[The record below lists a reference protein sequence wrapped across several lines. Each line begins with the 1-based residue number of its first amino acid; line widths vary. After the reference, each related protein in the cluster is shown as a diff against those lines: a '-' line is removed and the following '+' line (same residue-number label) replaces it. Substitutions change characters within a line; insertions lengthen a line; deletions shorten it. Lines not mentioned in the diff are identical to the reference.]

1 VGDVA
6 RSSDGTQF
14 RDNVVRI
21 WDVTSGRELHTL
33 QGHLDYATSVAW
45 SSDGARLAT
54 GGEDGSVRVW
64 GIAGD

>member
-1 VGDVA
+1 
-6 RSSDGTQF
+6 
-14 RDNVVRI
+14 VVRI